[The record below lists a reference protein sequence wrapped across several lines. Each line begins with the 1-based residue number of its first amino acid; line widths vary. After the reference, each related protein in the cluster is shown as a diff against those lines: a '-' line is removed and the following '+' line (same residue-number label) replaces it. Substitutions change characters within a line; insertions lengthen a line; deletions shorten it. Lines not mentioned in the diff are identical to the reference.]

1 MKKLRRYLLICMKE
15 EATLPEILDSVT
27 QNGGHSK
34 ILDYHTHSVAIIN
47 TDMMFNKLTKHIS
60 KTLENEHYFLIQ
72 LKSDTNV
79 MGSIPLRYAKQLF
92 SEDGMDDLIFYNDS
106 PLFDDIHDFN
116 NRLKDAI
123 QGLENSL
130 EHSQYMDDDLPWETN
145 TKPKV
150 PIFSLDEILD
160 KISDKGMGSLTELEI
175 DFLNK
180 QSER

>member
-1 MKKLRRYLLICMKE
+1 MKRLRRYLLICMKE

-47 TDMMFNKLTKHIS
+47 TDMMFNKLTRHIS

-106 PLFDDIHDFN
+106 PLFDDTHDFN

-123 QGLENSL
+123 RNLENTL
-130 EHSQYMDDDLPWETN
+130 DHSQLMDTDFELGELNEIESPS
-145 TKPKV
+145 
-150 PIFSLDEILD
+150 FSLDGILD

>member
-1 MKKLRRYLLICMKE
+1 
-15 EATLPEILDSVT
+15 
-27 QNGGHSK
+27 
-34 ILDYHTHSVAIIN
+34 
-47 TDMMFNKLTKHIS
+47 
-60 KTLENEHYFLIQ
+60 
-72 LKSDTNV
+72 

-106 PLFDDIHDFN
+106 PLFDDTHDFN

-123 QGLENSL
+123 RNLENTL
-130 EHSQYMDDDLPWETN
+130 DHSQLMDTDFELGELNEIESPS
-145 TKPKV
+145 
-150 PIFSLDEILD
+150 FSLDGILD